1 MRVIKLS
8 VSNLLKLKAVEIT
21 PAKHLVT
28 LAGPNMAGKSS
39 VLNAIWFALAGASS
53 FPSSP
58 VRQGEEEARIRLDL
72 GEIVVTRRIKANG
85 QTSLVVEAQNGARFP
100 SPQAM
105 LSSLLSG
112 LTFDPLA
119 FTRMAPKAQLE
130 TLKKLVKLD
139 VDVDA
144 LDGANA
150 RDYEKRTEANRE
162 VTRLKAQLAS
172 LVIPLIEIGDEDLDE
187 SSILRE
193 MEEAATHNR
202 AWEKR
207 EASRAG
213 YERSIRD
220 QKTRIAE
227 LEKKLLLEQTALT
240 ELECAFAL
248 LPPQTEQV
256 DLAQLRVKA
265 ERARKVSEVKRLL
278 TQRDSLN
285 QQLRTRVD
293 EADKL
298 TLVMSGR
305 LKVKEEAI
313 ARAEMP
319 IAGLTF
325 GEGEVIY
332 NGVPFSQASQ
342 AEALVVSTVVG
353 MALNPKLRILRIQD
367 ASLLDEKNLELI
379 GKLAEKG
386 DFQLWLE
393 RLESSDPAAIHLE
406 DGSVVG
412 SQAVGLPH
420 EPAKDEV
427 QEVMDLK

>member
-240 ELECAFAL
+240 ELECAFAQIGEAAAAQQL
-248 LPPQTEQV
+248 EGAAQDRLPGIF
-256 DLAQLRVKA
+256 
-265 ERARKVSEVKRLL
+265 RARPSRRALAV
-278 TQRDSLN
+278 
-285 QQLRTRVD
+285 RVVRRVLPGG
-293 EADKL
+293 KH
-298 TLVMSGR
+298 SS
-305 LKVKEEAI
+305 
-313 ARAEMP
+313 AE
-319 IAGLTF
+319 
-325 GEGEVIY
+325 
-332 NGVPFSQASQ
+332 
-342 AEALVVSTVVG
+342 VVSG
-353 MALNPKLRILRIQD
+353 
-367 ASLLDEKNLELI
+367 
-379 GKLAEKG
+379 
-386 DFQLWLE
+386 
-393 RLESSDPAAIHLE
+393 
-406 DGSVVG
+406 
-412 SQAVGLPH
+412 
-420 EPAKDEV
+420 
-427 QEVMDLK
+427 